1 MKKVLILILVCSS
14 TILFSQNTIYVKDF
28 NAIVDD
34 QLDDTAQINAAIK
47 TLTDGDTLVFEE
59 GIYHLESLSSF
70 GISHVDIRNTVNI
83 TLLGAQDSN
92 GNPTTHFQRKLELF
106 PENTRYSLLYC
117 RNNKGLHV
125 KNMTFDNTPHQAS
138 AGKIIEVDPAGKFL
152 RVQVFEGLPMDD
164 DTPFTAANVWEPTTL
179 NLKEVPSLTFTTSP
193 ANMKIEDITNRIM
206 KIESTDGLGFLQYV
220 TEGEYLTW
228 HYGWTA
234 NPMVNFREGENITI
248 ENIQVYNS
256 LRSAIFIAYVK
267 NVTVKNVRIAPKD
280 GEQQLAV
287 SPRDGIHSSRIKGHY
302 LVENL
307 FVTGTR
313 LDAFVARGTFAEL
326 HEIIDNNSFVIKTD
340 NILPSTFTYE
350 NELPL
355 EFIDKN
361 GERVSVQVSNVTY
374 LENTSGTNTGSLFHI
389 ESTTTLPDF
398 AEEGTSIVPKGFSTT
413 SLTLKNNAYRN
424 IAGSSEIN
432 YVENVISTNNT
443 HFKIMYPA
451 VRMGSNRSAGHS
463 GSNYE
468 ISHSSF
474 TDCTWVQSYDQQGY
488 ISSSNNHDRF
498 GLADL
503 SGIRITNNSFVSSNE
518 TTNSYAIQLSD
529 VYDVHVTGNSF
540 CGFLEPFTY
549 NAAST
554 RNIHQ
559 ENNSYCSCSSIK
571 KIKQNPIKDSFV
583 KGGDYSATNYGGYSF
598 MEVKNSSTPKF
609 NRISY
614 LQFDASS
621 FLNRKVTEATL
632 LLYIEELEGKNSE
645 QNIYLFNDQS
655 WEENAITFNN
665 KPPEGLKLNSM
676 AVSANSNQ
684 WYRVQLTT
692 GIKDQLENQ
701 NGIISLAIIQDPD
714 SETLL
719 RIQSKESSYFRAPIL
734 EFKIELEDENNDG
747 ECDDNTLTSSSI
759 QYKFFNQIRMFPN
772 PVKNSSKLLINRRI
786 SSLKYEVYTIKGK
799 LILKNETLTQ
809 IESNGVSSF
818 VPLKL
823 EYLESGVYFI
833 IIYEPLQTHTI
844 KFIKE

>member
-1 MKKVLILILVCSS
+1 
-14 TILFSQNTIYVKDF
+14 
-28 NAIVDD
+28 
-34 QLDDTAQINAAIK
+34 
-47 TLTDGDTLVFEE
+47 
-59 GIYHLESLSSF
+59 
-70 GISHVDIRNTVNI
+70 
-83 TLLGAQDSN
+83 
-92 GNPTTHFQRKLELF
+92 
-106 PENTRYSLLYC
+106 
-117 RNNKGLHV
+117 
-125 KNMTFDNTPHQAS
+125 
-138 AGKIIEVDPAGKFL
+138 
-152 RVQVFEGLPMDD
+152 
-164 DTPFTAANVWEPTTL
+164 
-179 NLKEVPSLTFTTSP
+179 
-193 ANMKIEDITNRIM
+193 
-206 KIESTDGLGFLQYV
+206 
-220 TEGEYLTW
+220 
-228 HYGWTA
+228 
-234 NPMVNFREGENITI
+234 
-248 ENIQVYNS
+248 
-256 LRSAIFIAYVK
+256 
-267 NVTVKNVRIAPKD
+267 
-280 GEQQLAV
+280 
-287 SPRDGIHSSRIKGHY
+287 
-302 LVENL
+302 
-307 FVTGTR
+307 
-313 LDAFVARGTFAEL
+313 
-326 HEIIDNNSFVIKTD
+326 
-340 NILPSTFTYE
+340 
-350 NELPL
+350 
-355 EFIDKN
+355 
-361 GERVSVQVSNVTY
+361 
-374 LENTSGTNTGSLFHI
+374 
-389 ESTTTLPDF
+389 
-398 AEEGTSIVPKGFSTT
+398 
-413 SLTLKNNAYRN
+413 
-424 IAGSSEIN
+424 
-432 YVENVISTNNT
+432 
-443 HFKIMYPA
+443 
-451 VRMGSNRSAGHS
+451 
-463 GSNYE
+463 
-468 ISHSSF
+468 
-474 TDCTWVQSYDQQGY
+474 
-488 ISSSNNHDRF
+488 
-498 GLADL
+498 
-503 SGIRITNNSFVSSNE
+503 
-518 TTNSYAIQLSD
+518 
-529 VYDVHVTGNSF
+529 
-540 CGFLEPFTY
+540 
-549 NAAST
+549 
-554 RNIHQ
+554 
-559 ENNSYCSCSSIK
+559 
-571 KIKQNPIKDSFV
+571 
-583 KGGDYSATNYGGYSF
+583 